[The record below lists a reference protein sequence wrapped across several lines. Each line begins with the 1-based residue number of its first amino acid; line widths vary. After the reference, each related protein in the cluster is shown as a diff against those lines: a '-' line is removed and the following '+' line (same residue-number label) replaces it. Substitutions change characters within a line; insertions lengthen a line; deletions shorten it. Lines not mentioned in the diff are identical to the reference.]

1 MKTHACS
8 VRSYL
13 PRFRRLLVSL
23 NIGAALIAIGIIQA
37 APTDDPTCKIVLD
50 AMAKL
55 GQTPHHQYATM
66 TGAIA
71 GGKTMETEGITT
83 RDAIYIKMN
92 GKWTTSRITPE
103 AMAKQEQENIR
114 NAEVYRCQY
123 ERDENVDGEAVAV
136 YKAHSENKNGPSD
149 AEIWISKSRGL
160 PLRETIDL
168 SAGESQMSV
177 RFDYANVQAPA
188 VK

>member
-8 VRSYL
+8 VRPYL

-23 NIGAALIAIGIIQA
+23 NIGAALTAIGVMQA
-37 APTDDPTCKIVLD
+37 APTDDPICKTVLD

-55 GQTPHHQYATM
+55 GHTPHHQYATM

-83 RDAIYIKMN
+83 SDAIYVKMN
-92 GKWTTSRITPE
+92 GKWITSPLTPE

-114 NAEVYRCQY
+114 NTKVYRCQY
-123 ERDENVDGEAVAV
+123 ERDENVDGEAAAV

-160 PLRETIDL
+160 PLREAIDL
-168 SAGESQMSV
+168 SAGESHMSV
-177 RFDYANVQAPA
+177 RFDYANVHAPA
-188 VK
+188 LK